1 MADSRIA
8 CSHCGAP
15 ACECSCNCMNMKEN
29 RAEEEH
35 TGLFDFSWK
44 NKRSNKCAH
53 GDLAGI
59 NNISRP

>member
-1 MADSRIA
+1 MVDSRIA

-15 ACECSCNCMNMKEN
+15 AYECSCNCMNMKEN

-44 NKRSNKCAH
+44 NK
-53 GDLAGI
+53 GQI
-59 NNISRP
+59 NVLTET